1 MNTIQLKSFMAVA
14 NFLNFSR
21 AADHMCLTQPA
32 ISHQIGS
39 LEDEL
44 GVKLFSRT
52 SKNVRLTDEGSQFMH
67 YAEEMLRI
75 EGLSKARM
83 KSISLKTS
91 RKISIGV
98 HNTFE
103 LRLLEPVLRMC
114 LEDDPDLVPIIR
126 MMPFDSLESMLLDGN
141 MDLIFSFTQPKD
153 RNLRLREVIK
163 AEISAMLNPTNSL
176 ASRSFIAIDD
186 LRGAGRIATCMPPY
200 CPDEIFHIQ
209 GRMLETKDPDDVIIA
224 DNLEVLESLV
234 ATGYAFA
241 CVIDIKTARKTGIA
255 YVPIKDVPM
264 LPFGVLVRKNDRS
277 TVLDDFILR
286 LSESLQG

>member
-1 MNTIQLKSFMAVA
+1 MNTIQLRSFMAVA

-52 SKNVRLTDEGSQFMH
+52 SKSVRLTEEGSQFMH
-67 YAEEMLRI
+67 YAEEILRV

-83 KSISLKTS
+83 KSISSRSS

-103 LRLLEPVLRMC
+103 LRLLESVLKMC
-114 LEDDPDLVPIIR
+114 LEDDPDLIPIIR

-153 RNLRLREVIK
+153 RNLRMREVARAGI
-163 AEISAMLNPTNSL
+163 AAMLNPTDPLS
-176 ASRSFIAIDD
+176 SRDMLTVDD
-186 LRGAGRIATCMPPY
+186 LRDAGRMATCMPPY

-209 GRMLETKDPDDVIIA
+209 GRMLETKNPDDIIIA

-241 CVIDIKTARKTGIA
+241 CVIDIKTARRTGIA
-255 YVPIKDVPM
+255 YVPIKDAPT

-277 TVLDDFILR
+277 SVLDDFISR
-286 LSESLQG
+286 LSESLLV